1 MGPKSVFFVLCLSMA
16 ALAGQGNQVQQRQ
29 SPARSALR
37 YKRMFVMCPPDF
49 IRIGNECYFIS
60 KNKLNWLDAYFEC
73 KDRNAKLAEPMK
85 YEDKHLRR
93 HLQKTMRND
102 DLWIGGTYNWNR
114 HKWQWGHNGREME
127 YQSFSQMVPGQ
138 DLKYHCALL
147 RSDLKFRWSA
157 EECTKKVDFICQHRM
172 PLVSEQS
179 RNQVY
184 HRWNET
190 YPNQMANEKMVYI
203 VNDPKN
209 RTRND
214 PSKVRIYNS
223 MKQVYRFNPSIQQ
236 RPGHRRTTNRQ
247 RKPTSRVDFI
257 PNDVYRKQQ
266 TSQYAPDAPNDLNTF
281 DNGGGHR
288 VGYSASSFNIDI
300 HPRTLNR
307 NLDNSRTNIYRSRTG
322 MAHQEPMSRHQHR
335 HQPTPYNSQLHKA
348 PIRRIDHEPATHS
361 RIPVHHPQPTVAPT
375 TTTTTAAPR
384 TFTETT
390 TKMAPLTRQTTKV
403 LMTPEQKKSHR
414 ELLRERLQKLTPEEQ
429 QVFLQDRARRKQHRL
444 LLLQQQ
450 KHARPSD
457 NEVTVP

>member
-1 MGPKSVFFVLCLSMA
+1 MGTKSVFFVLCLA
-16 ALAGQGNQVQQRQ
+16 ALAVQDSQAQQRQ

-93 HLQKTMRND
+93 HLQKTMRKD

-114 HKWQWGHNGREME
+114 HKWQWGHNGREMD

-190 YPNQMANEKMVYI
+190 YPNQKANEKMVYI

-223 MKQVYRFNPSIQQ
+223 MKQVFRYNPSIQQ
-236 RPGHRRTTNRQ
+236 RPGHRRTTIRQ

-266 TSQYAPDAPNDLNTF
+266 TSQYAPDTANDLNTF
-281 DNGGGHR
+281 DNGGHR
-288 VGYSASSFNIDI
+288 GGYSSSSFNIDI
-300 HPRTLNR
+300 RPRGMVNR
-307 NLDNSRTNIYRSRTG
+307 NLGSPRTNNYRSHSD
-322 MAHQEPMSRHQHR
+322 MARQEPMSHHQHR
-335 HQPTPYNSQLHKA
+335 HQPTPYSSQLHKT
-348 PIRRIDHEPATHS
+348 PNRMHHEPPMHP
-361 RIPVHHPQPTVAPT
+361 RPVHYPQPTVATTTT

-403 LMTPEQKKSHR
+403 LMTPEQKKNHR

-429 QVFLQDRARRKQHRL
+429 QIFLQDRARRKQHRL
-444 LLLQQQ
+444 LQQQ
-450 KHARPSD
+450 KHARLSD
-457 NEVTVP
+457 NEVMVP